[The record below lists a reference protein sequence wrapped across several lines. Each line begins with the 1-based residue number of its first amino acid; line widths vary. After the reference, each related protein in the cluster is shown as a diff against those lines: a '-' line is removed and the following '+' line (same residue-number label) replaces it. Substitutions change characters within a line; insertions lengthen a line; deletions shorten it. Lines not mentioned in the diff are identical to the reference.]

1 MNVTIT
7 LWHILAALLAMAGG
21 AGTLG
26 ALVATGVAQRLIVP
40 LVRAEILAHEASAAT
55 VEGREKATARVIDDH
70 LRRDDGL
77 IYQRL
82 SAQDTR
88 LNEALREAFEQLR
101 EAVIEQ
107 VERLSRIEG
116 LLQQPAPERPRS
128 STPTP
133 LPGALPGPLKPLP
146 PRRPPGGA

>member
-1 MNVTIT
+1 MTLTIT
-7 LWHILAALLAMAGG
+7 LWHVLAALIAMAGG

-26 ALVATGVAQRLIVP
+26 ALVATGVAQRLLVP
-40 LVRAEILAHEASAAT
+40 LIRAEILAHEASAAT

-77 IYQRL
+77 IYQRFVTQ
-82 SAQDTR
+82 SAR
-88 LNEALREAFEQLR
+88 LDEAFEQLR
-101 EAVIEQ
+101 GPVTELL
-107 VERLSRIEG
+107 ERLSRIEG
-116 LLQQPAPERPRS
+116 LLQAPAPERPRS

-146 PRRPPGGA
+146 PRRPPGG